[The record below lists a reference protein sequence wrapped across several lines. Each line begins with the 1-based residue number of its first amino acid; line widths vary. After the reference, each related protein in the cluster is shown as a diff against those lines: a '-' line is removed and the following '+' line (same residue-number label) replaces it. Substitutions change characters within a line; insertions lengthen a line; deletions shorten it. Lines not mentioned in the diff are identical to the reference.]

1 LAQWSKFK
9 HCIAKSVVIV
19 VIHQWPVHFVSAL
32 VEANSIQSAPKLPS
46 GNLLVFIALI
56 SKALFLIYF
65 LFLCEEA

>member
-9 HCIAKSVVIV
+9 HCIAKPVVIVVIV

-46 GNLLVFIALI
+46 GNLLVSIALI
-56 SKALFLIYF
+56 LKALFF
-65 LFLCEEA
+65 NLFFVFM